1 MIPLTKI
8 EEKLI
13 VEILEQFDFEKCK
26 IVMDHLNWT
35 WGFTNQVPTLQVL
48 KDSARNRITRAI
60 EGIRSEEK
68 WSHHHPYMCSSGG
81 LCAYVWKNRYGR
93 ICDIKLEFIL
103 TEWNACH

>member
-13 VEILEQFDFEKCK
+13 VRILEGFNFEKCK
-26 IVMDHLNWT
+26 TVMDYLHWT
-35 WGFTNQVPTLQVL
+35 WGFTNQVPTLQEL
-48 KDSARNRITRAI
+48 KESARDRITSAI
-60 EGIRSEEK
+60 EGIRGEEK
-68 WSHHHPYMCSSGG
+68 WSHHHPYMCYSGG
-81 LCAYVWKNRYGR
+81 LCVYVWKNRYGR